1 MAGKPGMKPA
11 DKLAECIYIVAGDA
25 TLRNELSAIL
35 RPEGFHVS
43 GFTTGVAC
51 LAAMRRRRPACIIL
65 DAHLPDGSA
74 RELVAELRRRKCT
87 APVFIACAEAKDAA
101 KFEAVRARAVDF
113 IDKPFDPATL
123 VGRVRDAIAG
133 SMRHIS
139 NPAAPRPVATH
150 FPGCEML
157 TPREHEVLALVA
169 GGASNKE
176 AGRRLGISP
185 RTVEVH
191 RARIME
197 KLGARNTVEL
207 VHRVLAD
214 RS

>member
-1 MAGKPGMKPA
+1 MKPA
-11 DKLAECIYIVAGDA
+11 DKPAACIYVVDGNAAI
-25 TLRNELSAIL
+25 RNELSEIL
-35 RPEGFHVS
+35 RPQGFQVS
-43 GFTTGVAC
+43 GFTAGAAC
-51 LAAMRRRRPACIIL
+51 LAAIGQRRPACIIL
-65 DAHLPDGSA
+65 DAHPPDGSA
-74 RELVAELRRRKCT
+74 PDLVAELRRRRCT
-87 APVFIACAEAKDAA
+87 APVFIACATAEDPAMSAGL
-101 KFEAVRARAVDF
+101 RASTLDF

-133 SMRHIS
+133 SKRPS
-139 NPAAPRPVATH
+139 TTAAPRPIAAQ
-150 FPGCEML
+150 FPGSEML
-157 TPREHEVLALVA
+157 TRREHEVLTLIAA
-169 GGASNKE
+169 GASNKE